1 MDHAI
6 TARQKDVLRIF
17 GIGEEDMKEK
27 HTRQG
32 SGDALDFISSK
43 RKGEQKEWRDRLA
56 FRELIRKS

>member
-27 HTRQG
+27 LGREAG
-32 SGDALDFISSK
+32 GALDFFSSK
-43 RKGEQKEWRDRLA
+43 RKG
-56 FRELIRKS
+56 